1 MGCLGNVLWFVFGGA
16 VSELVSGRLSLVY
29 YRCGDS
35 GGDAVF

>member
-1 MGCLGNVLWFVFGGA
+1 MGCLGNVLWFVFGGQWA
-16 VSELVSGRLSLVY
+16 ELVSGRLSLVY